1 MLCSDCSVPVDEN
14 VFAVTP
20 QSQLSQAT
28 LLTHGPKEA
37 QAPEILNNVLLSSPA
52 AVSDLDSG
60 LLHAA
65 GR

>member
-14 VFAVTP
+14 VFAVSP
-20 QSQLSQAT
+20 QSQLSQALDT
-28 LLTHGPKEA
+28 RTQEA

>member
-1 MLCSDCSVPVDEN
+1 MDEN
-14 VFAVTP
+14 VFAVSP
-20 QSQLSQAT
+20 QSQLSQALDT
-28 LLTHGPKEA
+28 RTQEA